1 MVDESSLDNT
11 FSQFGKKRKVGDR
24 TVVGRIFFVERRLFQ
39 QGANDRAFESGGK
52 VSCFRNS

>member
-52 VSCFRNS
+52 VTR